1 MPALEVHVKSWMSEL
16 INTLRE
22 LEERLTELENEMK
35 AVKYRLSKYDEW

>member
-1 MPALEVHVKSWMSEL
+1 MKSWMSEL